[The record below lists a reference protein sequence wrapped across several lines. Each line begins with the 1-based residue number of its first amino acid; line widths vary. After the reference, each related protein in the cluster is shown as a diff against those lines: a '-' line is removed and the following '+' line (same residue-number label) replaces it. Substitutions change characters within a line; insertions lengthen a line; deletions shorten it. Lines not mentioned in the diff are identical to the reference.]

1 MRSFPSV
8 FSRSKHSHYV
18 VRGTVLVGDPLMDR
32 MTDGST
38 PADRFLSTIGFPVTS
53 YVEFEKEVGKKK
65 SMVVAWVPIVR
76 SIQMAR

>member
-1 MRSFPSV
+1 ML
-8 FSRSKHSHYV
+8 YV

-65 SMVVAWVPIVR
+65 IHGSSLGADSEIN
-76 SIQMAR
+76 SNGTLNGI

>member
-1 MRSFPSV
+1 MIGISEKNLVRY
-8 FSRSKHSHYV
+8 YV

-38 PADRFLSTIGFPVTS
+38 PADRFLCTIGFPVTS

-65 SMVVAWVPIVR
+65 SMVSLGADSEIN
-76 SIQMAR
+76 SNGTLNGI